1 MEEPMSKQPDFRAMS
16 EAVQNWYRF
25 YEVPPDEQSSQVLC
39 TAAIEL
45 YNQGYRSAG
54 DIATALIGTYIGIW
68 STKVNAPASS
78 AIH

>member
-1 MEEPMSKQPDFRAMS
+1 MKKERDFRAMS

-25 YEVPPDEQSSQVLC
+25 YEVPPNEQSSQVLC
-39 TAAIEL
+39 TAAINL
-45 YNQGYRSAG
+45 YNEGYRSAD
-54 DIATALIGTYIGIW
+54 DIATALIGTYVGVW